1 MADKNKLSD
10 KSDKSIND
18 VSFELLPEIK
28 NLRLANVNK
37 VIIGNINIKD
47 MINPYNCWKL
57 RFFNQNK
64 QWINNIIYH

>member
-18 VSFELLPEIK
+18 ASFDPLPEIK
-28 NLRLANVNK
+28 NLRLTNVNK

-47 MINPYNCWKL
+47 IINPYNCLLKNSD
-57 RFFNQNK
+57 FPIKISNE
-64 QWINNIIYH
+64 

>member
-47 MINPYNCWKL
+47 MINPYNCLLKTPI
-57 RFFNQNK
+57 FQSK
-64 QWINNIIYH
+64 